1 MKKKRQRSFGKKS
14 RKAKQQQK
22 RQQEPKQAVRDEQ
35 ATIPIIPSNSTNATT
50 SANYRTSEA
59 LSDRNGNLRLAEGA
73 FNWSAAV
80 DVLGQQLLQRFIAK
94 ILESRPSFHI
104 SGELISNQKLLVIKL
119 LHGQQQLP
127 IKSLDNKAKFL
138 YNIEA
143 RVRGILQQI
152 AKANTKTTFEKQ
164 ANIRSLEYLQSSKEK
179 TGNLKKKL
187 VIIIEHFK
195 MDTNSN

>member
-50 SANYRTSEA
+50 TANYRTSEA

-80 DVLGQQLLQRFIAK
+80 DVLGQQLLERFIAK

-104 SGELISNQKLLVIKL
+104 SGELISNCWGSCNKLPRQIQKQRLKNKLIYEAWSICKAQKKRQVI
-119 LHGQQQLP
+119 
-127 IKSLDNKAKFL
+127 
-138 YNIEA
+138 
-143 RVRGILQQI
+143 
-152 AKANTKTTFEKQ
+152 
-164 ANIRSLEYLQSSKEK
+164 
-179 TGNLKKKL
+179 
-187 VIIIEHFK
+187 
-195 MDTNSN
+195 